1 MCLLYFS
8 FLTQSTTLYPGDNAT
23 QSGLGLPKSTNL
35 IKTISNR
42 YTGQPSEDSLSLS
55 FLGDS
60 LQHRQLVR
68 AMVVSVGLSEI

>member
-1 MCLLYFS
+1 MCLLYLS

-23 QSGLGLPKSTNL
+23 QSGLGLSKSTNL
-35 IKTISNR
+35 IKTISYR
-42 YTGQPSEDSLSLS
+42 HTGQPSVDSLSLA

-68 AMVVSVGLSEI
+68 AMAVSVGLSEI